1 MTNVKV
7 LCGST
12 FLALTVALTCG
23 VVAQQAA
30 KAPVAKTVAAAHAM
44 PKVAKATV
52 KTPVTLTDSGDTW
65 TLDNGIVKVS
75 VRKRDGN
82 LTSLV
87 YHGVEVLTKG
97 NYSYWEQRPGG
108 TVTAKVT
115 IDPATNGGERAEV
128 SVLGVN
134 PGGGAPGGGAGA
146 ADGGAR
152 GGGARGGAAAGA
164 GAPGAAGAGAP
175 GAAGPGGAPGAGGR
189 GAGGRGAGG
198 RGARGGAA
206 GGAGTPGTPGAGG
219 PPAGGGGRGGGMD
232 LETRYTLERGV
243 SGFYT
248 YTEYTHHASYPTAGE
263 GESRF
268 ILQDM
273 NPTFDWRSVDK
284 DRNQLESNAPE
295 DHTVHAKEQS
305 IYATGLY
312 KNSVE
317 HKYSYN
323 APMYKLQAW
332 GWSSTKDHI
341 GVYFINP
348 SNEYVV
354 GGPERLDLID
364 HFSAPG
370 SPAYLPIVLDYWT
383 SGHYGGGSVTS
394 IPAGQEW
401 KHVVG
406 PIFVYF
412 NAIDKPKDPSQAEV
426 DKLTASYGSGMP
438 AVPKEWHDNALALWN
453 DAVAESKTVKAAWP
467 YNWVEGM
474 DYPHKDGRGT
484 VTGQLVLDDPQ
495 AASKLLP
502 NLNIGL
508 SHANYKSG
516 STGFQ
521 TRAGNGDIVTWPHD
535 GNYYQF
541 WVDGSADGRFTIP
554 NVRPGS
560 YTLHA
565 FANGVLGEYAKAD
578 ITVEAGKKIDLGKLD
593 WKPVRFGKQV
603 WEIGYPDRTGDK
615 FYKGD
620 PDNYW
625 LWGWGLRYAGLF
637 PNDITYTIG
646 KSNYHKDWFFQEVP
660 HSTTTAWL
668 NRAATDPFNQ
678 RFGWVTIPATTA
690 DPWSEWG
697 RGRATTW
704 TVKFNRT
711 KASTGTAVLRIALAG
726 ADSTTLAVGVNGQT
740 AGSIHPVS
748 TNALRYNT
756 NKGVWNQY
764 IVKFD
769 ASLMK
774 AGENEM
780 TFSVPAGDVTS
791 GVVWDYVRLELNDG
805 SKSYPVPPNAERPDM
820 PTL

>member
-1 MTNVKV
+1 MTKV
-7 LCGST
+7 RLVYVPA
-12 FLALTVALTCG
+12 FVALAVFLTYG
-23 VVAQQAA
+23 TLAQTAA
-30 KAPVAKTVAAAHAM
+30 SVKPVAAQVKSAAAAHGM
-44 PKVAKATV
+44 PAIEKVKVNA
-52 KTPVTLTDSGDTW
+52 PVTLTDNGDTW
-65 TLDNGIVKVS
+65 TLDNGIVKAS
-75 VRKRDGN
+75 IRKRDGN

-87 YHGVEVLTKG
+87 YHGVEILTKG
-97 NYSYWEQRPGG
+97 NYSYWEQRPAG
-108 TVTAKVT
+108 TVTARVT
-115 IDPATNGGERAEV
+115 VDPATNGGERAEV

-134 PGGGAPGGGAGA
+134 PGGGAGGGF
-146 ADGGAR
+146 AR
-152 GGGARGGAAAGA
+152 GGGAPGAASSAAGVPGAGGPGA
-164 GAPGAAGAGAP
+164 GAAGGPGAGAAGA
-175 GAAGPGGAPGAGGR
+175 
-189 GAGGRGAGG
+189 GAGG
-198 RGARGGAA
+198 RGARGARG
-206 GGAGTPGTPGAGG
+206 GGAPGTSGAGVAG
-219 PPAGGGGRGGGMD
+219 APGGGGGGRGGGMD
-232 LETRYTLERGV
+232 IETRYTLERGV

-248 YTEYTHHASYPTAGE
+248 YSEYTHHASYPQAGE

-273 NPTFDWRSVDK
+273 NATFDWRSVDK

-295 DHTVHAKEQS
+295 DHEVHAKEQS

-348 SNEYVV
+348 SNEYIT

-370 SPAYLPIVLDYWT
+370 SAAYLPIVLDYWT
-383 SGHYGGGSVTS
+383 SGHYGGGSITS

-406 PIFVYF
+406 PIFVYL
-412 NAIDKPKDPSQAEV
+412 NALADAKDPTKAEL

-438 AVPKEWHDNALALWN
+438 AVPKEWHDNALALWE
-453 DAVAESKTVKAAWP
+453 DAVAKSKQVKAAWP
-467 YNWVEGM
+467 YEWVQGM
-474 DYPHKDGRGT
+474 DYPHKAERGT

-508 SHANYKSG
+508 AHPNYKG
-516 STGFQ
+516 AGAGFQ
-521 TRAGNGDIVTWPHD
+521 TRAGNGDIITWPHD
-535 GNYYQF
+535 GNYYEF
-541 WVDGSADGRFTIP
+541 WVNGSADGRFTIP
-554 NVRPGS
+554 NVRPGT

-565 FANGVLGEYAKAD
+565 FANGVLGEYAKTS
-578 ITVEAGKKIDLGKLD
+578 ITVEAGKTLNLGKLD
-593 WKPVRFGKQV
+593 WQPVRYGKQV

-620 PDNYW
+620 ADNYW

-646 KSNYHKDWFFQEVP
+646 KSNPAKDWFFQETP
-660 HSTTTAWL
+660 HSTTTAWM
-668 NRAATDPFNQ
+668 NPAAKDPYNQ
-678 RFGWVTIPATTA
+678 RFGWVAIPSTPG
-690 DPWSEWG
+690 DPWREWG
-697 RGRATTW
+697 QGKATTW
-704 TVKFNRT
+704 TVKFHMP

-726 ADSTTLAVGVNGQT
+726 ADSTTLAIGVNGET
-740 AGSIHPVS
+740 VGTLRPVS

-764 IVKFD
+764 IQKFD

-774 AGENEM
+774 PGENTV
-780 TFSVPAGDVTS
+780 TFTVPSGDVTN

-805 SKSYPVPPNAERPDM
+805 SKAYPTPPDNPRPDM
-820 PTL
+820 PTLD